1 MNQTS
6 LKLFALPIFVC
17 LEFEPNYTASS
28 PAHMEIDKINLEEFL
43 DESTSVF
50 WVLDTRINKLEFISK
65 SIEKLLNIKHEQMLE
80 DPLCW
85 VNQISLE
92 SLPHINSSYFKQKY
106 LDHGNME
113 IPIELG
119 FGQNKWLGIHWS
131 RSIKNPN
138 IITGWASDIS
148 AELEKKNSRK
158 PIKDYMNDIYKYN
171 TSGLVNINHELKS
184 PINRILG
191 LARLIEAA
199 NEEEGD
205 LGNVVE
211 MIEYNAGRLLGSINS
226 LLELSKM
233 GSKNEFAKL
242 SQVDLSKTLFKLI
255 PHYEKLASEKGIKIH
270 FELDDFNLLLL
281 GDEYLLSECC
291 KIVIDN
297 AIKFTEKGSITV
309 RARSVSGTTKDS
321 NRIELRIQDSGIGM
335 HKEFLNSIFIPFKQ
349 ESSGY
354 NRNYRGL
361 GIGMTLAKYY
371 LKLLSGNIA
380 LESQKGEGTTVTM
393 SFDQLSSN

>member
-1 MNQTS
+1 
-6 LKLFALPIFVC
+6 
-17 LEFEPNYTASS
+17 
-28 PAHMEIDKINLEEFL
+28 
-43 DESTSVF
+43 
-50 WVLDTRINKLEFISK
+50 
-65 SIEKLLNIKHEQMLE
+65 
-80 DPLCW
+80 
-85 VNQISLE
+85 
-92 SLPHINSSYFKQKY
+92 
-106 LDHGNME
+106 
-113 IPIELG
+113 
-119 FGQNKWLGIHWS
+119 
-131 RSIKNPN
+131 
-138 IITGWASDIS
+138 
-148 AELEKKNSRK
+148 
-158 PIKDYMNDIYKYN
+158 
-171 TSGLVNINHELKS
+171 
-184 PINRILG
+184 
-191 LARLIEAA
+191 
-199 NEEEGD
+199 
-205 LGNVVE
+205 

-335 HKEFLNSIFIPFKQ
+335 
-349 ESSGY
+349 
-354 NRNYRGL
+354 
-361 GIGMTLAKYY
+361 TLAKYY